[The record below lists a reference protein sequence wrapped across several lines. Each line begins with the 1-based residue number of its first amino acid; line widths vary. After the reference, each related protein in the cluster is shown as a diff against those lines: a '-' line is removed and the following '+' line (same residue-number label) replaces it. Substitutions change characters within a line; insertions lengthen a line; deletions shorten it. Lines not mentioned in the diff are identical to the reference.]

1 MMTISAQKAK
11 KYTGIFPA
19 FYACYDEAGE
29 VSPSRT
35 RELAKYLL
43 AQGYK
48 LRTVNNRLPPYLL
61 WSMI

>member
-1 MMTISAQKAK
+1 MTDSAQKVL

-29 VSPSRT
+29 ISPSRT

-43 AQGYK
+43 AQGSRAFMSTAPRASAY
-48 LRTVNNRLPPYLL
+48 T
-61 WSMI
+61 